1 MNEENIKLLK
11 KGINDVIDK
20 VLDGD
25 LDNGHKLL
33 QLCSG
38 YEEIKINTNINNCE
52 INNHQQKVLLFINNI
67 NLRYSILI
75 NVYNILNGSVSS
87 KNNATI
93 CSSLQIYVDFLEK
106 VKKLKNAYDKGKSGN
121 ELIKILKGE
130 NNE

>member
-11 KGINDVIDK
+11 KGINNVIDK
-20 VLDGD
+20 VLDED

-33 QLCSG
+33 ELCSG

-75 NVYNILNGSVSS
+75 NVYNVLNGSVSS
-87 KNNATI
+87 NNNATI

>member
-1 MNEENIKLLK
+1 MNEKNSKLLK
-11 KGINDVIDK
+11 EGINNIIDK
-20 VLDGD
+20 VLDED

-33 QLCSG
+33 QLCNG

-52 INNHQQKVLLFINNI
+52 INNHQKKVLLFINNI

-75 NVYNILNGSVSS
+75 NVYNVLNGSVSS
-87 KNNATI
+87 NNNATI

-106 VKKLKNAYDKGKSGN
+106 VKKLKNGYDKGKSGN
-121 ELIKILKGE
+121 ELIKILKGG

>member
-1 MNEENIKLLK
+1 MNEKNSKLLK
-11 KGINDVIDK
+11 EGINNIIDK
-20 VLDGD
+20 VLDED

-33 QLCSG
+33 QLCNG

-75 NVYNILNGSVSS
+75 NVYNVLNGSVSS
-87 KNNATI
+87 NNNTTT

-106 VKKLKNAYDKGKSGN
+106 VKNLKNGYDKGKSGN
-121 ELIKILKGE
+121 ELIKILKGG

>member
-11 KGINDVIDK
+11 KGINNVIDK
-20 VLDGD
+20 VLDED

-87 KNNATI
+87 NNNATI

>member
-11 KGINDVIDK
+11 NGINNVIDK
-20 VLDGD
+20 VLDED

-87 KNNATI
+87 NNNVTI

-106 VKKLKNAYDKGKSGN
+106 VKKLKNAYDKGKSGD
-121 ELIKILKGE
+121 ELIKILKGG

>member
-11 KGINDVIDK
+11 KGINNVIDK
-20 VLDGD
+20 VLDED
-25 LDNGHKLL
+25 LNNGHKLL

-87 KNNATI
+87 NNNATI

>member
-11 KGINDVIDK
+11 KGINNVIDK
-20 VLDGD
+20 VLDED
-25 LDNGHKLL
+25 LNNGHKLL

-75 NVYNILNGSVSS
+75 NVYNVLNGSVSS
-87 KNNATI
+87 NNNATI

>member
-1 MNEENIKLLK
+1 MNEENSKLLK
-11 KGINDVIDK
+11 EGINNIIDK
-20 VLDGD
+20 VLDED
-25 LDNGHKLL
+25 LDNGYKLL

-87 KNNATI
+87 NNNVTI

>member
-11 KGINDVIDK
+11 NGINNVIDK
-20 VLDGD
+20 VLDED

-75 NVYNILNGSVSS
+75 NVYNVLNGSVSS
-87 KNNATI
+87 NNNATI

-121 ELIKILKGE
+121 ELIKILKGG